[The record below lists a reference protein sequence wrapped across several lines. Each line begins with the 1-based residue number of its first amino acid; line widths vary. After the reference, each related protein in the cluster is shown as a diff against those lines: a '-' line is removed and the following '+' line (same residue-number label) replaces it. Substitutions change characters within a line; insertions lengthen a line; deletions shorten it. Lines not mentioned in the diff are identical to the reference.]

1 LHAAYCASKGGLDAM
16 TRVMA
21 TELGPHGIRVNA
33 VNPTVTMTPMG
44 ERAWSDPAKSG
55 PMLAR
60 IPMNR
65 FVQPVEV
72 ARTIAYLLGED
83 SSMVSGVS
91 LLVDGGF
98 QAC

>member
-1 LHAAYCASKGGLDAM
+1 
-16 TRVMA
+16 
-21 TELGPHGIRVNA
+21 
-33 VNPTVTMTPMG
+33 
-44 ERAWSDPAKSG
+44 
-55 PMLAR
+55 MLAR

-72 ARTIAYLLGED
+72 ARTIAYLLSDD

-98 QAC
+98 QSC

>member
-1 LHAAYCASKGGLDAM
+1 VL
-16 TRVMA
+16 
-21 TELGPHGIRVNA
+21 
-33 VNPTVTMTPMG
+33 PTVTMTPMG
-44 ERAWSDPAKSG
+44 ERAWSDPAKAG

-72 ARTIAYLLGED
+72 ARTIAYLLSDD

-98 QAC
+98 QSC